1 MSTTPDSHKLML
13 FFEKHNCL
21 PHIKQT
27 QTTNILFKKLYREI
41 DTAVKYINQL
51 KDEMGDQ
58 FYKLKIDKIQFVKQI
73 PKPSTFPVDSFPRI
87 VRKHIDENSLASLT
101 YSFQL
106 FGRPITIIFLI
117 EDDKPEIYIDKYNTY
132 VDRILI
138 WLHIVNKYASK
149 SCAEDLTI
157 FIYHTTL
164 TKELP
169 KSSIEILNECN
180 VNTAFTASCPK
191 KSEIVVF
198 RKEEWFKVFIHETFH
213 NFGLDFSDMNVTDV
227 HSNILSIFPV
237 NSDINLFEAYT
248 EFWARIMNVLFCS
261 YFNSKPVKGNKN
273 IETFIESTEY
283 LMNFEIM
290 YAFFQMV
297 KVLHFMNLEYKQ
309 LYETDT
315 ETDNI
320 RKTLYKENT
329 SVLSYYVITLILMY
343 NYQSFLL
350 WCSTNNDTLL
360 QFKKTSTNQYSFFRF
375 IEKKY
380 KTNMFIKNIDC
391 SVNLFKKVK
400 DAQKKSDP
408 KKHKNLKYLMN
419 NLRMSICELG

>member
-1 MSTTPDSHKLML
+1 MSITPDSHKLML
-13 FFEKHNCL
+13 FFGKHNCL

-27 QTTNILFKKLYREI
+27 QTTNVLFKKMFREI
-41 DTAVKYINQL
+41 DSAVKYINRI
-51 KDEMGDQ
+51 KYEFADQ
-58 FYKLKIDKIQFVKQI
+58 FYKLKIEKIQFVKQI
-73 PKPSTFPVDSFPRI
+73 PKPSTFPADSFPRI
-87 VRKHIDENSLASLT
+87 VRKHIDDNSLSSLT

-106 FGRPITIIFLI
+106 FGRPITIIFLV

-149 SCAEDLTI
+149 SCVEDLTI
-157 FIYHTTL
+157 FIYHTAL

-169 KSSIEILNECN
+169 KSSVDILNECH
-180 VNTAFTASCPK
+180 VNTAFTMSCPK

-213 NFGLDFSDMNVTDV
+213 NFGLDFSDMNVSDV

-237 NSDINLFEAYT
+237 NSNVNLFEAYT
-248 EFWARIMNVLFCS
+248 EFWARTMNVLFCS
-261 YFNSKPVKGNKN
+261 YFNTKSVNNKKN
-273 IETFIESTEY
+273 MNEFIKQTEY
-283 LMNFEIM
+283 FMNFEIM
-290 YAFFQMV
+290 YAFFQMI
-297 KVLHFMNLEYKQ
+297 KVLHFMNLEYRQ
-309 LYETDT
+309 LYEKDS
-315 ETDNI
+315 ESDNI

-329 SVLSYYVITLILMY
+329 SVLSYYVITLILIY

-380 KTNMFIKNIDC
+380 KTNMFIENIDC
-391 SVNLFKKVK
+391 STNLFKKVK
-400 DAQKKSDP
+400 DSQKKSDP

-419 NLRMSICELG
+419 NLRMSICELC

>member
-1 MSTTPDSHKLML
+1 M
-13 FFEKHNCL
+13 
-21 PHIKQT
+21 
-27 QTTNILFKKLYREI
+27 
-41 DTAVKYINQL
+41 
-51 KDEMGDQ
+51 
-58 FYKLKIDKIQFVKQI
+58 
-73 PKPSTFPVDSFPRI
+73 
-87 VRKHIDENSLASLT
+87 
-101 YSFQL
+101 
-106 FGRPITIIFLI
+106 
-117 EDDKPEIYIDKYNTY
+117 
-132 VDRILI
+132 
-138 WLHIVNKYASK
+138 
-149 SCAEDLTI
+149 
-157 FIYHTTL
+157 
-164 TKELP
+164 
-169 KSSIEILNECN
+169 
-180 VNTAFTASCPK
+180 SCPK

-213 NFGLDFSDMNVTDV
+213 NFGLDFSDMNVSDV

-261 YFNSKPVKGNKN
+261 YFNIKACVNGNKN
-273 IETFIESTEY
+273 IDTFIESTEY

-391 SVNLFKKVK
+391 SV
-400 DAQKKSDP
+400 
-408 KKHKNLKYLMN
+408 
-419 NLRMSICELG
+419 